1 MTYEEFV
8 KELVNKGYM
17 FRIFQCKDFYITEW
31 SSYFEDTEDVAYLS
45 LEVVGEYSIESRE
58 DSYDKREREQEEEEY
73 YQLEELLRRVS
84 ETKLED
90 RGKLDIS
97 YLYGIMY
104 D

>member
-17 FRIFQCKDFYITEW
+17 FRIFQGKDFHITEW

-45 LEVVGEYSIESRE
+45 LEEVGEYSIKNGE
-58 DSYDKREREQEEEEY
+58 DSYDKRRREQEKEEY
-73 YQLEELLRRVS
+73 YQLEELLKRVS

-97 YLYGIMY
+97 YLYGIMF